1 MLSNYLKIYVPILKF
16 TIVKYAHTKNF
27 DTVVMAKTN
36 KINPLD
42 IKLLDKNPRE
52 LIYKYKKITSK
63 CYHYIKIFF

>member
-16 TIVKYAHTKNF
+16 TIVKYAYTKNF
-27 DTVVMAKTN
+27 DKVVMAKTN

-52 LIYKYKKITSK
+52 LIYVI
-63 CYHYIKIFF
+63 